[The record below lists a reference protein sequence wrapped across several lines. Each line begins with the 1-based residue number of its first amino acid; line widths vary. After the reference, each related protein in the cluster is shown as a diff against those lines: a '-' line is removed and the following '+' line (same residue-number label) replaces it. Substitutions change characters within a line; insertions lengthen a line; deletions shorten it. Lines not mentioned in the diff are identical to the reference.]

1 MRKLHIYITFIYLF
15 ALTSC
20 VENTRLGF
28 EFEEQVF
35 ISGLLT
41 NESDFVSVQIQK
53 TTPVTDT
60 TFRPVDDAQVSLFTR
75 DVSNTISLIS
85 DSFRVDNGVYTSTEM
100 ITPTIGN
107 AYWIEVMLPDQTT
120 LKSEEEILKPPVP
133 ILDMVKTGNTVRITF
148 RDQIGQQNFYLS
160 RIEVLRDGEIIT
172 NVLNVFSD
180 TVVTENLEEYLDISG
195 INDGETVRI
204 SAYNINFNT
213 FQFYNNIIR
222 EDQNDIEVLTL
233 FLTTNIIGNI
243 TDTTTNKLALG
254 NFGIAGFST
263 MTMDF

>member
-1 MRKLHIYITFIYLF
+1 MKKLHIYITFIYLF
-15 ALTSC
+15 VLASC
-20 VENTRLGF
+20 VEDIRLGF

-53 TTPVTDT
+53 TVPVTDT
-60 TFRPVDDAQVSLFTR
+60 TFSPVNDAQVSLFTR